1 MKLVTIA
8 THSDG
13 YFPYLKKSCEK
24 FGAELIVL
32 GWGEKWTGYSFKSML
47 LQNFLKGLP
56 DDEIVCC
63 IDSFDVILLRS
74 IEELE
79 KSFRDF
85 SEMSGARV
93 VVGYDRAVHSIV
105 RVAAEF
111 QFGNCHGYPINAGTY
126 MGYVKELS
134 RMIDMIYSDPK
145 LDDQKLLTDYCRSH
159 PNDIYVDSASI
170 FFLTINNPL
179 GANFYDSNVMSID
192 KDKRLL
198 YRGVRPFFAHGNGNT
213 NMNELI
219 ESLGYSI
226 SVSEKQ
232 ALQNFNKKS
241 KIKKARWYIREF
253 VEQNSCIL
261 FIVVLLFIVIALLR
275 RSKTRE

>member
-13 YFPYLKKSCEK
+13 YFPYLKKSCER
-24 FGAELIVL
+24 FGADLIVL

-47 LQNFLKGLP
+47 LQNFLKELP

-74 IEELE
+74 LEDLE

-85 SEMSGARV
+85 SEMTGARV
-93 VVGYDRAVHSIV
+93 VVGYDRAENSIV
-105 RVAAEF
+105 KVLAEF
-111 QFGNCHGYPINAGTY
+111 QFGTCHGYPINAGTY
-126 MGYVKELS
+126 MGYRKELS
-134 RMIDMIYSDPK
+134 QMIDKIYSDPK
-145 LDDQKLLTDYCRSH
+145 LDDQKLLTDYCRTN

-179 GANFYDSNVMSID
+179 GKNFYDSKLMSID
-192 KDKRLL
+192 KDNRLY

-219 ESLGYSI
+219 QLLGYSI
-226 SVSEKQ
+226 SIIEKQ
-232 ALQNFNKKS
+232 QLSTFNKKS
-241 KIKKARWYIREF
+241 KIKKVRWYLREF

-261 FIVVLLFIVIALLR
+261 FIAFLLIVIIVLVR
-275 RSKTRE
+275 RKQN